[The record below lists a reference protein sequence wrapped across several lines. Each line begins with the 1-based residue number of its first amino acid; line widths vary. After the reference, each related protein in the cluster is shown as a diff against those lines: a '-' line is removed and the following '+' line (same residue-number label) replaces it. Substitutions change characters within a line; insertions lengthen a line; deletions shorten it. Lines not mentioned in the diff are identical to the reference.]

1 LYFLDDD
8 RHDFLDANGAALS
21 LTYLRLT
28 VLFKIGPHA
37 HGRDGLLD
45 TGTALTIFPD
55 ALWRSFEQVIEWL
68 HPIPGRPIPF
78 WWTSSTG
85 ITGHGFPC
93 RIGRV
98 SVNIV
103 DLQNNVIRA
112 IPVIGKFVNDNGRL
126 RERVLFGLSHGIL
139 QSCKLHL
146 DIDKREAWL
155 QERG

>member
-1 LYFLDDD
+1 MNRVRLYFLDDD

-93 RIGRV
+93 RGAFGISLYHCTLGRDCEGTPPGGVV
-98 SVNIV
+98 S
-103 DLQNNVIRA
+103 NVVRQPASIRS
-112 IPVIGKFVNDNGRL
+112 V
-126 RERVLFGLSHGIL
+126 
-139 QSCKLHL
+139 
-146 DIDKREAWL
+146 
-155 QERG
+155 